1 MSHRIYR
8 PEFKDEAVIHP
19 HGLAIETYK
28 ILPQRADRPDYDD
41 EGAQACG
48 REHNIRQKP
57 YSMPSVFDMS
67 GYSTEP
73 EGYQAMVHTLAL
85 RYRAAVVAG
94 WVLVTATLMGAS
106 AVSAQGVV
114 GIVLDTESHSAV
126 AGVEVL
132 LRTDSGTVAASGV
145 TDQEGRF
152 FLAIGERGTYSLIAS
167 SLGYHTNSG
176 STVELK
182 DTGMTWVEVELA
194 PDAIEIPGLTVTQQR
209 YVSSLARRGYYT
221 RKRQGL
227 GRFIEPSD
235 FEKNMHVPIREILR
249 RTPVF
254 RGRGP
259 LGGRCPT
266 AIIVNGMQRGQDVL
280 DSPELRAR
288 YIAGME
294 VYSSLAAAPPQF
306 QGQVV
311 IGKRACGLV
320 VIWTDYGG

>member
-1 MSHRIYR
+1 MVPTLTHTYR
-8 PEFKDEAVIHP
+8 V
-19 HGLAIETYK
+19 GLF
-28 ILPQRADRPDYDD
+28 L
-41 EGAQACG
+41 G
-48 REHNIRQKP
+48 
-57 YSMPSVFDMS
+57 F
-67 GYSTEP
+67 
-73 EGYQAMVHTLAL
+73 
-85 RYRAAVVAG
+85 
-94 WVLVTATLMGAS
+94 VLVTAPLMGAS

-114 GIVLDTESHSAV
+114 GIVLDTESHSAI

-152 FLAIGERGTYSLIAS
+152 FLAIGERGTYALIAS

-176 STVELK
+176 STVELN

-194 PDAIEIPGLTVTQQR
+194 PDAIEIPGLTVVTQQK

-227 GRFIEPSD
+227 GRYIEPTE
-235 FEKNMHVPIREILR
+235 FEKKMHVPVKELLR

-259 LGGRCPT
+259 LGGRWPT

-294 VYSSLAAAPPQF
+294 VYSSLASAPPQF

-311 IGKRACGLV
+311 LGERACGLV